1 MERLAGRSY
10 PQKRAPQRG
19 LSTVWNCLVP
29 RAAGPCTVVHVLL
42 SDLLAE
48 HDGVLSS
55 AQALECMTR
64 EELRW
69 RITSGR
75 WQQPCRGVVTA
86 QSGPLTHRQV
96 LRVAQL
102 WAGPETVIGGLT
114 AATLDGFRWFAQE
127 DLATIYLLVP
137 KGRKLRPAPPFLHVS
152 VRYSTM
158 LGVPDVHP
166 MRQPRRTRV
175 ARSLIDAASW
185 APTGRKGI
193 AVLAAGV
200 QQRMVRSSDLAEV
213 LARNS
218 RIPRRRLMFE
228 TLADIEGGAEALS
241 ELDFTYKVVRR
252 NRLPEPDRQAAR
264 RDSRG
269 RRRWLDVVWEQWR
282 IVVEIDG
289 AQHADALQRWD
300 DMDRDNDL
308 QISGYRVLR
317 FPSWLVRTR
326 SDYVAMKIMQALREA
341 GFPG

>member
-1 MERLAGRSY
+1 MVMS
-10 PQKRAPQRG
+10 
-19 LSTVWNCLVP
+19 
-29 RAAGPCTVVHVLL
+29 L

-64 EELRW
+64 SELRW
-69 RITSGR
+69 KITSGR

-86 QSGPLTHRQV
+86 QDGPLTDRQV

-102 WAGPETVIGGLT
+102 WAGPQAVIAGLT
-114 AATLDGFRWFAQE
+114 AATLDGFRWLTSE
-127 DLATIYLLVP
+127 DLTTIHLLVP
-137 KGRKLRPAPPFLHVS
+137 KGRKLRPAPLLVDVS

-158 LGVPDVHP
+158 LSMQDVHP
-166 MRQPRRTRV
+166 VHQPRRTRI

-185 APTGRKGI
+185 ASTDRKGL

-200 QQRMVRSSDLAEV
+200 QQRVVRSSDLAEV
-213 LARNS
+213 LARNPH
-218 RIPRRRLMFE
+218 IPRRKLMFE
-228 TLADIEGGAEALS
+228 TLADIEGGAQALS
-241 ELDFTYKVVRR
+241 ELDFTQKVIRQ

-269 RRRWLDVVWEQWR
+269 RRRWLDVVWEKWR
-282 IVVEIDG
+282 VVVEIDG

-326 SDYVAMKIMQALREA
+326 PDYVAMKVLQALREA

>member
-1 MERLAGRSY
+1 MLMS
-10 PQKRAPQRG
+10 
-19 LSTVWNCLVP
+19 
-29 RAAGPCTVVHVLL
+29 L

-64 EELRW
+64 GELRW
-69 RITSGR
+69 KITSGR
-75 WQQPCRGVVTA
+75 WQQPCRGVVAA
-86 QSGPLTHRQV
+86 QSGPLTDRQV

-102 WAGPETVIGGLT
+102 WAGPQTVIGGLT
-114 AATLDGFRWFAQE
+114 AATLDGFRWLAPE
-127 DLATIYLLVP
+127 DLTTIHLLVP
-137 KGRKLRPAPPFLHVS
+137 KGRKLRPAPPFLDVT
-152 VRYSTM
+152 VRYSAM
-158 LGVPDVHP
+158 LSVQDVHP
-166 MRQPRRTRV
+166 VRQPRRTRV

-185 APTGRKGI
+185 APTSRKGL

-200 QQRMVRSSDLAEV
+200 QQRVVRTSDLAEV
-213 LARNS
+213 LARNP
-218 RIPRRRLMFE
+218 RIPRRKLMFE
-228 TLADIEGGAEALS
+228 TLADIEGGAQALS
-241 ELDFTYKVVRR
+241 ELDFTQRVVRQ

-269 RRRWLDVVWEQWR
+269 RRRWLDVVWEKWR
-282 IVVEIDG
+282 VIVEIDG

-326 SDYVAMKIMQALREA
+326 PDYVAMKVLQALREA
-341 GFPG
+341 GFSG